1 MSIVQ
6 DERNNITQ
14 IENNTAQTELEDY
27 ILPLNSSITELNI
40 QSSLQGD
47 LDLSVL
53 KDKFK
58 KLQSIVF
65 GRGKITDIRNVP
77 EGVFKMVCS
86 NNLLINLEELP
97 GSLLYLDIE
106 GNYFETFDFK
116 NTPHL
121 EELHCSNNKLE
132 NFENIP
138 EALTVLYCDYNNF
151 QHLDLKG
158 LSNLKILHCSHN
170 PLLAVENIPE
180 NIHEFVA
187 EGTPFSLEKTIDYD
201 VDDDDEDT
209 DASKSDAQARPV
221 GGAGGE
227 QKKKIGYADA
237 LNSYFKMKSKYDTQN
252 LEQKRKKYKEIF
264 VKTGSKNSG
273 ARAAFNVKGSCIHCK
288 RKVGTKFYTNKEG
301 YYAICGDKQDPCQ
314 LDIKLFRGN
323 FFVNEYYMYLY
334 KDQMEKEKED
344 IIKHKL
350 DTLFGHI
357 SEEQSVKLFKTKL
370 ESFNLTSELY
380 NEVVKRNNELYNNP
394 QKKEDIQKK
403 QKQTYEISDQ
413 IQSVLNE
420 YYKDDTNKEI
430 LRTAVNMYIRDL
442 LPETENL
449 RRLKYDTVEVTED
462 TLVQRE
468 VNISKIEFQYGEH
481 PTVER
486 FRGV

>member
-201 VDDDDEDT
+201 VDDDD
-209 DASKSDAQARPV
+209 ASKSDAQARPV

-227 QKKKIGYADA
+227 QKKIGYADA
-237 LNSYFKMKSKYDTQN
+237 LNSYFKMKSKYDMSNKQHN
-252 LEQKRKKYKEIF
+252 YKW
-264 VKTGSKNSG
+264 
-273 ARAAFNVKGSCIHCK
+273 
-288 RKVGTKFYTNKEG
+288 
-301 YYAICGDKQDPCQ
+301 
-314 LDIKLFRGN
+314 
-323 FFVNEYYMYLY
+323 
-334 KDQMEKEKED
+334 
-344 IIKHKL
+344 
-350 DTLFGHI
+350 
-357 SEEQSVKLFKTKL
+357 
-370 ESFNLTSELY
+370 
-380 NEVVKRNNELYNNP
+380 
-394 QKKEDIQKK
+394 
-403 QKQTYEISDQ
+403 
-413 IQSVLNE
+413 
-420 YYKDDTNKEI
+420 
-430 LRTAVNMYIRDL
+430 
-442 LPETENL
+442 
-449 RRLKYDTVEVTED
+449 
-462 TLVQRE
+462 RE
-468 VNISKIEFQYGEH
+468 
-481 PTVER
+481 
-486 FRGV
+486 